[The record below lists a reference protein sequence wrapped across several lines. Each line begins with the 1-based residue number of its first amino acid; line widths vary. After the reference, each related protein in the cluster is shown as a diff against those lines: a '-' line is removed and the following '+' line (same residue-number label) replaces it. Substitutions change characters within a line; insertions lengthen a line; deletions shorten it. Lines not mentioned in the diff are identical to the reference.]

1 MPGYIV
7 VPLLLFGVIG
17 LYILSYSLNSKTK
30 APDGIETLGKCAT
43 CGTGSCSLAGS
54 NVPKP
59 KDNCELEI
67 LN

>member
-30 APDGIETLGKCAT
+30 TPEGIEAIGKCST
-43 CGTGSCSLAGS
+43 CGSGSCSLAGT
-54 NVPKP
+54 NATEP

>member
-17 LYILSYSLNSKTK
+17 LYILSYSLNAKTK
-30 APDGIETLGKCAT
+30 TPEGIEGISKCST
-43 CGTGSCSLAGS
+43 CGSGSCSLAGS
-54 NVPKP
+54 NTPEP